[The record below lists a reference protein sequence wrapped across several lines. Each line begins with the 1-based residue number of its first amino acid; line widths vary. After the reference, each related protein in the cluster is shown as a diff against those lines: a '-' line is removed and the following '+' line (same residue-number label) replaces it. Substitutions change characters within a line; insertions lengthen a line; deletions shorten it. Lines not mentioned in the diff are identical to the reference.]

1 MNLRKRLPS
10 FNQILSAYA
19 VIAFMLFAWAL
30 LWFFWNIP
38 SWTKFMTLGYLLA
51 TLSYPMAASFL
62 ESLTLLVLLLIPALI
77 LPAAWFRDRF
87 AARGA
92 AVTIGLLGV
101 IMLRDYLIV
110 ADHFL
115 LKPKPIFWLTLSLST
130 ALLLFLAVKFQWM
143 EKALSLL
150 AERLTIFLY
159 IFVPISV
166 ISLLVILVRNITL

>member
-1 MNLRKRLPS
+1 
-10 FNQILSAYA
+10 
-19 VIAFMLFAWAL
+19 MLFAWAL

-38 SWTKFMTLGYLLA
+38 SWTKFMTLGYLFA
-51 TLSYPMAASFL
+51 TLSYPMSASFL
-62 ESLTLLVLLLIPALI
+62 ESLTILILLLIPAMI

-92 AVTIGLLGV
+92 AVTLGLLGT

-110 ADHFL
+110 ADYFF
-115 LKPKPIFWLTLSLST
+115 LKPLPIFWLTLSLST
-130 ALLLFLAVKFQWM
+130 ALLLFLAVKFQRM
-143 EKALSLL
+143 EKALTLL

-159 IFVPISV
+159 IFVPVSV

>member
-1 MNLRKRLPS
+1 MLKRLPS
-10 FNQILSAYA
+10 FNQTLSAYA

-38 SWTKFMTLGYLLA
+38 SWIKFMTLGYLLA

-62 ESLTLLVLLLIPALI
+62 ESLTILVLLLIPAMI
-77 LPAAWFRDRF
+77 LPAGWFRERF
-87 AARGA
+87 AARGS

-110 ADHFL
+110 ADYFF
-115 LKPKPIFWLTLSLST
+115 LKPLPIFWLTSALLT
-130 ALLLFLAVKFQWM
+130 ALLLFLAVKFQRM
-143 EKALSLL
+143 EKALTLL

-159 IFVPISV
+159 IFVPLSV
-166 ISLLVILVRNITL
+166 ISLLAILVRNITL

>member
-1 MNLRKRLPS
+1 MRKRLPS

-38 SWTKFMTLGYLLA
+38 SWMKFMTPGYLLS
-51 TLSYPMAASFL
+51 TLSYPMLASFL
-62 ESLTLLVLLLIPALI
+62 ESLTLLGLLLIPAMI

-92 AVTIGLLGV
+92 AVTLGLLGV
-101 IMLRDYLIV
+101 IMLRDYLIIV
-110 ADHFL
+110 DNLL

-130 ALLLFLAVKFQWM
+130 ALLLFLAAKFQWM
-143 EKALSLL
+143 EKTLTLL
-150 AERLTIFLY
+150 ADRLTIFLY
-159 IFVPISV
+159 IFVPLSV